1 MRPIVKVTVRCTIKE
16 SDLDVLEATLLTKEE
31 AKQLP
36 ERLRKYDNWWW
47 LKSPSRYSDGAIYV
61 SASGGM
67 SDGGVFYVGKV
78 RPALKISNLESSGL
92 KVGDKFEFGGQE
104 FEIISDNKAFC
115 LNDIGE
121 CAFRQEL
128 RINVYETSNIKK
140 YVDDWFEKSKKES
153 TSEDKEKEIDKENEI
168 KEIKEKLD
176 KLSKE
181 LEEISRTI
189 PPRKSHDDD
198 DKSYKYST
206 TIHNPIYNSR
216 YYKPTTNTYDKTTLH
231 KFEKSI
237 KEPNKESNLDISG
250 ATLLTT
256 EEVEKL
262 PERLR
267 EYNNSKLWWVL
278 QPRDYGDADYVA
290 SVYSNGIVS
299 RTGDHRFYFRVRPAL
314 IISNLKSSGLRIGD
328 TFKFGDKDFEIIS
341 NDRAFCLGDIG
352 YSLFRED
359 CRASDVDDYEKSDIK
374 NIIDEWFEKSIKENS
389 DES

>member
-1 MRPIVKVTVRCTIKE
+1 MRIKNVTRCIAKE
-16 SDLDVLEATLLTKEE
+16 ADLDITGATLLTKEE
-31 AKQLP
+31 AKELP
-36 ERLRKYDNWWW
+36 KKLLSHDTWWW
-47 LKSPSRYSDGAIYV
+47 TRSPSRYSDGAISVSSYGYV
-61 SASGGM
+61 NNNGTGILST
-67 SDGGVFYVGKV
+67 GKV
-78 RPALKISNLESSGL
+78 RPVLTISNLESSGL
-92 KVGDKFEFGGQE
+92 KIGDEFEFGGQK
-104 FEIISDNKAFC
+104 FEIISNDKAFC

-128 RINVYETSNIKK
+128 RINVYEMSNIKK
-140 YVDDWFEKSKKES
+140 YVDEWFERSKKES

-181 LEEISRTI
+181 LEETRQTIS
-189 PPRKSHDDD
+189 PRKNHDDN
-198 DKSYKYST
+198 KSYSYPT
-206 TIHNPIYNSR
+206 TIRNPITNSR
-216 YYKPTTNTYDKTTLH
+216 YYKPTTNTYDKTTFH

-237 KEPNKESNLDISG
+237 EESNKKPDLDISG

-299 RTGDHRFYFRVRPAL
+299 RTGDQRFYFRVRPAL
-314 IISNLKSSGLRIGD
+314 IISNFKSSGLRIGD

-374 NIIDEWFEKSIKENS
+374 NIIDDWFKKSMKENN